1 MEVKLQVA
9 SIEKLM
15 EETIKA
21 LHSQIDALNQDIVN
35 AYVFEKTEFFIA
47 RSFSY
52 SFTSN

>member
-21 LHSQIDALNQDIVN
+21 LRSQIDALNQDIVN
-35 AYVFEKTEFFIA
+35 AYVFEKNRILYCSVFLILI
-47 RSFSY
+47 Y
-52 SFTSN
+52 K